1 MTFCYWLMCFRNDVF
16 RNINLKNYPSQYLST
31 PVLSWDAM
39 LNITKIKLELISD
52 PDINVFFEKG
62 IRGGVSDISN
72 KYKKTNNKYV
82 KSYYPK

>member
-1 MTFCYWLMCFRNDVF
+1 
-16 RNINLKNYPSQYLST
+16 
-31 PVLSWDAM
+31 M

-52 PDINVFFEKG
+52 PDIHVFFEKG